1 MSLESLA
8 LSAVLVV
15 GFIVALFLGSLF
27 LPGKTVQGFP
37 QPSGETKQYK
47 INGMALWI
55 AVHAVLIVGG
65 FFGLSLAPLVEHFWS
80 LLLVANVVA
89 VLWTLALYA
98 GARRRGLTKRGFVA
112 GVKDLWLGAELNPT
126 LLGVDLKV
134 FAYQPSLI
142 GLWILNL
149 SFAYAQWEAR
159 GDLTPQMIAYQVFWW
174 LYLTT
179 HYWYERGVLS
189 MWDVIAE
196 NFGFMLVWGDL
207 VLVPFFYSIAGW
219 WLVDAAPMPVSA
231 VLVIAMVHLVGLWIF
246 RESNAQ
252 KDRFKRD
259 RSTKIWGRPAET
271 LGGRLLVSGWWG
283 IGRKLNYTGEIMV
296 YCSFAL
302 TTGFVSIVPYLLP
315 IWLCC
320 LLPHRAWRDE
330 QRCKDKY
337 GDLWTEY
344 TRKARF
350 RMVPFLY

>member
-1 MSLESLA
+1 MIASLTI
-8 LSAVLVV
+8 VL
-15 GFIVALFLGSLF
+15 GFIAALFAGAIL
-27 LPGKTVQGFP
+27 LPGKMVEGFP
-37 QPSGETKQYK
+37 QPDGKTKHYK
-47 INGMALWI
+47 VNGMALWI
-55 AVHAVLIVGG
+55 ATHAVLIAGW
-65 FFGLSLAPLVEHFWS
+65 FLFDLSLAPLVDRFWS
-80 LLLVANVVA
+80 LFAATNLIALG
-89 VLWTLALYA
+89 WTIALYLSA
-98 GARRRGLTKRGFVA
+98 KRRQPGIVGAI
-112 GVKDLWLGAELNPT
+112 KDLWFGAELNPT

-142 GLWILNL
+142 GLWLLNL
-149 SFAYAQWEAR
+149 SFAYRQYELQ
-159 GDLTPQMIAYQVFWW
+159 GELTPQMIAYQAFWW

-219 WLVDAAPMPVSA
+219 WLLEAPARSPLSMFALS
-231 VLVIAMVHLVGLWIF
+231 LMFLLGLWIF

-259 RSTKIWGRPAET
+259 RTARIWGRPAET
-271 LGGRLLVSGWWG
+271 LGGKLLVSGWWG

-315 IWLCC
+315 LWLCC

-330 QRCKDKY
+330 QRCKTKY
-337 GDLWTEY
+337 GELWNEY